1 MNGWAKVASRIILL
15 VFVFAQECIAADQ
28 QLAAINSYLV
38 NFSMTG
44 WSSISH
50 EAVQSSIKRGWGFH
64 CQILN
69 GSLFVGH
76 EVSGYET
83 RNHAVMLFLAQVA
96 DSHELP
102 DCEFIIN
109 TADNPSDSLPTF
121 SFSRRGKGRDIL
133 FPDFTF
139 CSWPEAHN
147 PSWKQTFRQLQAA
160 NHDYGSKSKTLFWSG
175 LGSSKQ
181 RKSAFA
187 VAAAVAN
194 KSMMDIRHNGF
205 GHTPTPWKG
214 LSVSGDFKSVE
225 QHCDY
230 AFLLHLEGGSPDRPA
245 YSSRLKYLMLCG
257 STVMVPYTH
266 DLFFHE
272 WWTPALTPGTHFVAL
287 QPDVSDLRPVLQ
299 DLMLNGTRSMQAART
314 GTALAD
320 KLLHPRNVKLFA
332 AQLIREYAKRLAYN
346 VTPHPDLVAVE
357 VALLYKQATI
367 T

>member
-1 MNGWAKVASRIILL
+1 MNGWAKVASRIILV

-38 NFSMTG
+38 NFSMAG

-121 SFSRRGKGRDIL
+121 TFSRRGK
-133 FPDFTF
+133 
-139 CSWPEAHN
+139 A
-147 PSWKQTFRQLQAA
+147 FRHLQAA

-230 AFLLHLEGGSPDRPA
+230 AFLLHLEEDENIT
-245 YSSRLKYLMLCG
+245 RLG
-257 STVMVPYTH
+257 
-266 DLFFHE
+266 
-272 WWTPALTPGTHFVAL
+272 
-287 QPDVSDLRPVLQ
+287 
-299 DLMLNGTRSMQAART
+299 
-314 GTALAD
+314 
-320 KLLHPRNVKLFA
+320 
-332 AQLIREYAKRLAYN
+332 
-346 VTPHPDLVAVE
+346 
-357 VALLYKQATI
+357 
-367 T
+367 